1 MPPGEEER
9 FWRAVEIA
17 AMFEPLTAEET
28 ELLKTIASR
37 LDAILQASRQ
47 SPTMTSVA
55 LGHLRT
61 GLGY

>member
-1 MPPGEEER
+1 
-9 FWRAVEIA
+9 
-17 AMFEPLTAEET
+17 MFEPLTAEET